1 MEKIPAIE
9 KYKEVLNSLLD
20 TIQRVYLTSTEVH
33 CVDELCMYEYKINI
47 HEVASEYKNL
57 ANIFGLYINP
67 NSQDGLYVIINNELL
82 VTFIMPDEFRED
94 VFYRI
99 QRVFRKF
106 TGHVFEVITKKEALD
121 LKKKENKN

>member
-33 CVDELCMYEYKINI
+33 YVDELCMYEYKINI
-47 HEVASEYKNL
+47 HEVASEYKHL